1 MRERP
6 SLLLYLLVAGIK
18 ARARAAR
25 RPARKHPAEFARQ
38 IAWADVFTCC
48 NDGGGKARA
57 DLAGFHHGLAVGLA
71 DDRPGKERVA
81 RAGRILDVD
90 LFRGAIALLA
100 VKRCKDRALSAHRDD
115 HAADL
120 LRRELQK

>member
-1 MRERP
+1 MSVPRFCCICLWPGSKLERELR
-6 SLLLYLLVAGIK
+6 VV
-18 ARARAAR
+18 R
-25 RPARKHPAEFARQ
+25 RGSIQPEFARQ
-38 IAWADVFTCC
+38 IARADVFTCC